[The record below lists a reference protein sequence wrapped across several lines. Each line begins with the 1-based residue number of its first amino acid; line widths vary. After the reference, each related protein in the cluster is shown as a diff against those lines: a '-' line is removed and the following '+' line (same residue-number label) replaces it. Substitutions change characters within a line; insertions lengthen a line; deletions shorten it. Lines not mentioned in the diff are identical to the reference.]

1 MKETFEAE
9 CILRNVLII
18 MLIPINA
25 YLNGIELIQIAVII
39 KYFVHTY

>member
-18 MLIPINA
+18 MLMSINA
-25 YLNGIELIQIAVII
+25 YLNVIELIQIAVII
-39 KYFVHTY
+39 KSFVYTY